1 MTKAQK
7 KLVRHLIFEI
17 TYISV
22 ILIALTAFWFGPR
35 RKMVAQQ
42 QDLGYQTKGLS
53 KVQVTQQV
61 QNKQIIVDNQ
71 DGKGD
76 LMLVFQEP
84 QKSDSPVYYQVLTDG
99 YLSEARCLTE
109 DGAIYLLSL
118 EENKSTT
125 LEVRLWTE
133 EEQSVMGTLQMLPV
147 VYSEQV

>member
-61 QNKQIIVDNQ
+61 QNKQITVDNQ

-76 LMLVFQEP
+76 LMFII
-84 QKSDSPVYYQVLTDG
+84 KY
-99 YLSEARCLTE
+99 
-109 DGAIYLLSL
+109 
-118 EENKSTT
+118 
-125 LEVRLWTE
+125 
-133 EEQSVMGTLQMLPV
+133 
-147 VYSEQV
+147 